1 MEKLLEAMD
10 KNFEVPK
17 RETEKPFLMSI
28 DSSIN
33 VSGRGTVAT
42 GTIEQ
47 GRLKVNDEV
56 HLVGINRK
64 HTNTTVTGIETF
76 HKTMDKAEAGDNVG
90 ALLRGVT
97 KE

>member
-1 MEKLLEAMD
+1 
-10 KNFEVPK
+10 
-17 RETEKPFLMSI
+17 
-28 DSSIN
+28 
-33 VSGRGTVAT
+33 
-42 GTIEQ
+42 
-47 GRLKVNDEV
+47 LKVNDEV